1 MQKRGI
7 FSLALLVLVAMPSV
21 AAAQDYTDIGT
32 AYELVVS
39 DKALSQ
45 AEKNSA
51 STVTVITRKQIE
63 SYNAETTAELV
74 NKAIG
79 TTFNSYGALGSLQN
93 VQIRGIGSSKVSV
106 YLDGAPLSTAYQG
119 TVDLSSIPVSIIDHI
134 EIIKSGTGNLGK
146 ANAIGGMVNIITK
159 KGTKTEKPLTVSL
172 ENGSYLPLSYDGG
185 KHAWRALVDS
195 QKLDLSY
202 VNSINGLNIAANAG
216 GIIAQNDYT
225 YENNGTT
232 YLRDNAGMYNLH
244 GGLNLSGTVA
254 EGLEISSN
262 NMASYQNLGVP
273 GPLTSLTPD
282 NYQHTL
288 LLSTANTI
296 RKDFNQGPL
305 TKLTGNFDFTY
316 NSLFYH
322 NTKSW
327 DGTTYITKDST
338 HNYSKGTLQSEQTW
352 NLGEDYALTSGI
364 SASIDY
370 IDSTEVG
377 THTRIAPS
385 LYADGSIYLMDGTVS
400 VHPCLNV
407 TYLSDLSEVAPN
419 ASLGII
425 YNLSDET
432 ALKATVDYA
441 ENPPTFSDL
450 YWPDSDGM
458 KGNTDLIPEK
468 GISGEAGLSWKN
480 GTISYEGTGF
490 ARNMYDAINW
500 SYNSSSSYYSPDN
513 IDHSMYFGTEQSV
526 KIAIIDRLEL
536 NLSYQYN
543 KSFDL
548 SDGQTLSDDVEV
560 SGIRKHTAKA
570 SLQYT
575 KDKYTASI
583 DGEYLGK
590 TTGYYGSTIDSVF
603 LMNLSINVQ
612 LTDDLKTYVAV
623 DNLLNASYQLSS
635 GYPMPGTKIRVG
647 GNWKY

>member
-273 GPLTSLTPD
+273 GSLSYPSPND
-282 NYQHTL
+282 YQRTL

-296 RKDFNQGPL
+296 KKDFNQGPL

-316 NSLFYH
+316 NRLFYH
-322 NTKSW
+322 DDDW
-327 DGTTYITKDST
+327 EDDT

-385 LYADGSIYLMDGTVS
+385 LYADGSIYLMDGTIS

-450 YWPDSDGM
+450 YWPTGAYAH
-458 KGNTDLIPEK
+458 GNPDLVPEK
-468 GISGEAGLSWKN
+468 GISGEAGLSWKH

-490 ARNMYDAINW
+490 ARNMYDAITWNHD
-500 SYNSSSSYYSPDN
+500 SSYVYFPDN

-526 KIAIIDRLEL
+526 EVTIIDGLEL

-570 SLQYT
+570 SLLYT
-575 KDKYTASI
+575 KGKYTTSV

-590 TTGYYGSTIDSVF
+590 TTSVDAVF